1 MKSKEL
7 LKRADRLN
15 LIMPQIIKRFHSIP
29 SRPHNTPT
37 LSVPQLRMLLL
48 LEAEGDST
56 MGHLARRASVTM
68 PTATSSINALVAGRY
83 VSRRRSPRD
92 RRLVLVSLKAR
103 GRQVLDRF
111 RAERRQRLIALFGHL
126 TAVDQERLI
135 QAFEAILEVLR
146 KLDEA

>member
-1 MKSKEL
+1 MEDAEL
-7 LKRADRLN
+7 LSRADRLSE
-15 LIMPQIIKRFHSIP
+15 LIPEITKRLHAIPTRPLPTPALSI
-29 SRPHNTPT
+29 
-37 LSVPQLRMLLL
+37 PQLRMLVL
-48 LEAEGDST
+48 LEREGQTT
-56 MGHLARRASVTM
+56 MGELARRASVTM

-92 RRLVLVSLKAR
+92 RRLVLVSLRAK

-126 TAVDQERLI
+126 TAEDQERLV

-146 KLDEA
+146 KLD